1 MVCLPCS
8 FSSRGHYRSLFGS
21 LCTGWGTQAERRGE
35 GPQGRGREEPRWVP
49 DDRCSGRTSGRAA
62 SGGLRRMELTL
73 RAAVLLAGKGGGS
86 VAILKP
92 VGDEVWVTL
101 QRGAWRLRGG
111 VLEEVNKEELVREED
126 WSEQARHT
134 PHQPQPWSRRGHR
147 GSGWTS
153 ESRLACRRI
162 PGQFLT
168 LRGAGSPARRRTF
181 GWVIF
186 AEAFGPGPAACH
198 WLSFR
203 VTGGRNPFL

>member
-1 MVCLPCS
+1 
-8 FSSRGHYRSLFGS
+8 
-21 LCTGWGTQAERRGE
+21 
-35 GPQGRGREEPRWVP
+35 
-49 DDRCSGRTSGRAA
+49 
-62 SGGLRRMELTL
+62 MELTL
-73 RAAVLLAGKGGGS
+73 QAAVLLAGKGGGS

-126 WSEQARHT
+126 WSEQARHA

-162 PGQFLT
+162 PGQF
-168 LRGAGSPARRRTF
+168 S
-181 GWVIF
+181 
-186 AEAFGPGPAACH
+186 
-198 WLSFR
+198 
-203 VTGGRNPFL
+203 